1 MTGLKDWSAIKL
13 GTKTISA
20 VYRGLKLVWIAVS
33 KYWRRKDIWKRKEL
47 W

>member
-1 MTGLKDWSAIKL
+1 MRGLKDWSAIKI
-13 GTKTISA
+13 GSKAINS
-20 VYRGLKLVWIAVS
+20 VYEGLTLVWIAVS